1 MEDTQLDTESTST
14 RPDRK
19 FRQHPRRSLIAWR
32 LALLGAMLLIGGC
45 ASLPDSYHRD
55 ESHALKDTTSTA
67 LGLAGRESLQAHAG
81 QSGFRPLSSGVDA
94 LVVRMLLAEFAE
106 RSLDVQYYIW
116 DDDLTGRLFA
126 NALLRAADRGVRVRI
141 LIDDVGTKSNDET
154 LLTLDAHPSI
164 EIRLFNPV
172 ASRTFR
178 GLGMLTDFSR
188 VNRRMHN
195 KAFVADNQR
204 AVLGGRNIADEYFDA
219 SGDLAFADLDV
230 LTMGPAVADVSEAF
244 DMYWNA
250 PESVPIG
257 ALTGRLGTAANL
269 DTLRTMLATFHQAQY
284 DTPYVSH
291 ARSTVAQSLAEGAK
305 DTFWGRAHVVVDDPA
320 KVTRPPE
327 DTSGHLL
334 PQLTRISVQLRS
346 ELLIVSPYFVPGEA
360 GVAALVAL
368 VQRGVRVAVL
378 TNSLAATDV
387 GAVHAGYK
395 RHREALL
402 DGGVQLYE
410 MKPDAIYYG
419 RTKDRDRQ
427 ISGSRA
433 SLHAKTFV
441 FDRRAVFI
449 GSLNLDPR
457 SVELNTELGIVC
469 ESEAMGSDMA
479 DRFESAVN
487 KFAWRVER
495 STEADG
501 KAGLVWTET
510 TATGIVQHR
519 DEPEVSAW
527 RQLGVWFL
535 GLLPIESQL

>member
-1 MEDTQLDTESTST
+1 
-14 RPDRK
+14 
-19 FRQHPRRSLIAWR
+19 
-32 LALLGAMLLIGGC
+32 MLLSGAC
-45 ASLPDSYHRD
+45 ASLPDGYDRA

-67 LGLAGRESLQAHAG
+67 LGLAGRDSLRAHAG

-94 LVVRMLLAEFAE
+94 LVVRMLLAEVAE

-154 LLTLDAHPSI
+154 LLTLDSHPSI

-195 KAFVADNQR
+195 KVFVADNQR

-219 SGDLAFADLDV
+219 SGDVAFADLDV
-230 LTMGPAVADVSEAF
+230 LTMGPVVADVSKAF
-244 DMYWNA
+244 DTYWNA
-250 PESVPIG
+250 PGSIPIG
-257 ALTGRLGTAANL
+257 ALTGRLGAAANL
-269 DTLRTMLATFHQAQY
+269 DTLRTMLAAFVQGQH
-284 DTPYVSH
+284 DTDYVSY
-291 ARSTVAQSLAEGAK
+291 ARSTVAQSLAAGAK

-327 DTSGHLL
+327 DTLGHLL
-334 PQLTRISVQLRS
+334 PQLARVGVQLRS

-360 GVAALVAL
+360 GVAALAAL

-395 RHREALL
+395 RYREALV
-402 DGGVQLYE
+402 DGGVRLYE
-410 MKPDAIYYG
+410 MKPDAIAYG
-419 RTKDRDRQ
+419 RTKEKDRQ

-457 SVELNTELGIVC
+457 SVQLNTEIGLVC
-469 ESEAMGSDMA
+469 ESEPMASDLA
-479 DRFESAVN
+479 GRFESAIAKV
-487 KFAWRVER
+487 AWRVER
-495 STEADG
+495 STDADG
-501 KAGLVWTET
+501 KPRLVWTET
-510 TATGIVQHR
+510 TAAGTVRHR
-519 DEPEVSAW
+519 NEPEVSAW
-527 RQLGVWFL
+527 RQFGMWFL